1 MTSRSMEPPV
11 RGGGSLFVLSA
22 PSGSGKT
29 TLARHLVARLPGL
42 ARSVSF
48 TTRARRTGETDGVDY
63 HFIDR
68 DRFAAMAAGGGL
80 LEWAEIYGE
89 RYGTGAEATTAVLAS
104 GVDLLLVIDV
114 QGARQV
120 RQRVPEA
127 LLIFLLPPD
136 HGALLARLGGRGT
149 ESSGTV
155 AQRLAV
161 ARREILAWTEYDY
174 LVVND
179 ELEQAGQAAEAIVR
193 AARQARAR
201 MAATAST
208 IAATFPPPDAGAGIE
223 AG

>member
-1 MTSRSMEPPV
+1 MTSRLIDPPAS
-11 RGGGSLFVLSA
+11 GSGSLFVLSA

-48 TTRARRTGETDGVDY
+48 TTRPRRAGERDGVDY
-63 HFIDR
+63 HFVDR
-68 DRFAAMAAGGGL
+68 DRFAAMAEEGGL

-89 RYGTGAEATTAVLAS
+89 RYGTGAAATSAALAS

-114 QGARQV
+114 QGARWV

-136 HGALLARLGGRGT
+136 HAALLARLGGRGT

-161 ARREILAWTEYDY
+161 ARREILAWKEYDY
-174 LVVND
+174 LVVNS
-179 ELEQAGQAAEAIVR
+179 EIEQAGQAAEAIVR

-201 MAATAST
+201 MAATAAA
-208 IAATFPPPDAGAGIE
+208 IAETFPPPDTGAGID

>member
-1 MTSRSMEPPV
+1 MTSRLIDPPA

-48 TTRARRTGETDGVDY
+48 TTRPRRAGERDGVDY
-63 HFIDR
+63 HFVDR
-68 DRFAAMAAGGGL
+68 DRFAAMAEEGGL

-89 RYGTGAEATTAVLAS
+89 RYGTGAAATSAALAS

-114 QGARQV
+114 QGARWV

-127 LLIFLLPPD
+127 LLIFLLPPN
-136 HGALLARLGGRGT
+136 HAALLARLGGRGT

-161 ARREILAWTEYDY
+161 ARREILAWKEYDY
-174 LVVND
+174 LVVNS
-179 ELEQAGQAAEAIVR
+179 EIEQAGQAAEAIVR

-201 MAATAST
+201 MAATAAA
-208 IAATFPPPDAGAGIE
+208 IAETFPPPDTGAGID